1 MLSGRVPT
9 ADGNPDFDLSTG
21 QEPESYSAMN
31 PYRAITEGNEETTM
45 GKLDGK
51 VAIVT
56 GAARGLGRAYAK
68 RPRSMHSNGSS
79 SLGWNGGRN
88 TPARNVRDWLI
99 MLLSA

>member
-1 MLSGRVPT
+1 MVPVGRAAKPLLSGRVPT

-51 VAIVT
+51 VVQASPEFESCKKLAELTNVPLKEIYL
-56 GAARGLGRAYAK
+56 AASRELK
-68 RPRSMHSNGSS
+68 LQP
-79 SLGWNGGRN
+79 
-88 TPARNVRDWLI
+88 
-99 MLLSA
+99 